1 MKTKINDHKPRRER
15 PKKPW
20 ELFEWE
26 RIEDLE
32 KAKDYLMSTA
42 AELQTAVDTLTAAV
56 AKVSA
61 EVAALKNAPPVAQN
75 VEQAQLDANTQAI
88 TEANT
93 ALNAL

>member
-26 RIEDLE
+26 RIEALE
-32 KAKDYLMSTA
+32 RELRIVKMTA
-42 AELQTAVDTLTAAV
+42 ADLQTAVDALVASV

-88 TEANT
+88 TDANT